1 MGIKDQFQ
9 DKADE
14 LRDRAQNGAKGTK
27 DEATQ
32 RTAKL
37 QEKSK
42 RSPQQEQADRVRDE
56 FDA

>member
-14 LRDRAQNGAKGTK
+14 LTNRAQNGAKGAK

-37 QEKSK
+37 QDKSK
-42 RSPQQEQADRVRDE
+42 RRPQQEQADRVRDE